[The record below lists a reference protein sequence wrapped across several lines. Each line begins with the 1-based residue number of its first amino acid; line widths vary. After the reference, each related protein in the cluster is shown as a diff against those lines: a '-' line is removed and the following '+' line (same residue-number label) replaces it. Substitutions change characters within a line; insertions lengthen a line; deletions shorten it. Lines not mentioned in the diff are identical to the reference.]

1 MSMFKGMYVARMLTL
16 ILGIQLKGNFLT
28 YVAKKLTILVVLT
41 KTKIQINWV
50 GVVFNNLHCK
60 LRNLGDPSKSN
71 MTKDVE
77 FGGA

>member
-1 MSMFKGMYVARMLTL
+1 M
-16 ILGIQLKGNFLT
+16 KGNCLT

-60 LRNLGDPSKSN
+60 LRNFGDPSKSN

-77 FGGA
+77 FGGAQILDIMLWTWFLVDLNI